1 MNVFRR
7 GFADSC
13 DRPGS
18 GGITGAA
25 PGPPET
31 ALMPVRGSFRYWWQ
45 VQGSKL
51 GRLSRRFYSG
61 FRFRSLNRCNLR

>member
-7 GFADSC
+7 GFADSY

-51 GRLSRRFYSG
+51 GRLSRRFY
-61 FRFRSLNRCNLR
+61 RPPRLRSVFDL